1 VIAVKKVKFS
11 SKQPEV
17 EKREMVEF
25 LKEVDIISGLRHEN
39 ILSFTGLCLKPACL
53 LAEFM
58 PRGSV
63 WSLIHSKTRRR
74 RLGFELKWKIAAD
87 TSEGMEYLHGVN
99 IMHRELK
106 PHNLLL
112 GESWNTKVA
121 DFGLARTKVATTM
134 TKVGTPRWVAP
145 EVLRDERY
153 SEKADVYSFGVILWE
168 LETEEVPFG
177 EKTPVMQVITA
188 VAYQRKTLPIPTVSP
203 FAQLIKDCIMDSPNH
218 RPSFTTILERLNSI
232 KSLTKV

>member
-1 VIAVKKVKFS
+1 VKFS
-11 SKQPEV
+11 SKDPEV
-17 EKREMVEF
+17 EKTEMVEF

-53 LAEFM
+53 LSEFM

-63 WSLIHSKTRRR
+63 WSLIHSKTRKRK
-74 RLGFELKWKIAAD
+74 LGFDLKLNIALD
-87 TSEGMEYLHGVN
+87 TARGMDYLHGVN
-99 IMHRELK
+99 IIHRDLK

-121 DFGLARTKVATTM
+121 DFGLARTKIATTM

-145 EVLRDERY
+145 EVLREEHY

-168 LETEEVPFG
+168 LETEEVPYG
-177 EKTPVMQVITA
+177 DKTPVMQVITA
-188 VAYQRKTLPIPTVSP
+188 VAYSRKSLSVPELSP
-203 FAQLIKDCIMDSPNH
+203 FSTLIKECLNNSPNS
-218 RPSFTTILERLNSI
+218 RPSFATILQRLKGMI
-232 KSLTKV
+232 KG